1 MILPEY
7 LDTVFKATEPQG
19 GWPGLFHIITAWN
32 PGVSWSLD
40 ENNEANRKLLV
51 LLQALGSPFK
61 VIGCSPCLKYQEEG
75 FGVTGLSREQAVEIG
90 SQYGQNAIFEVS
102 NDALI
107 VIGCLSNKSQS
118 LGNWSGRLKNQ

>member
-7 LDTVFKATEPQG
+7 LDTVFKAAEPQE
-19 GWPGLFHIITAWN
+19 GWPRLFHIITAWN

-61 VIGCSPCLKYQEEG
+61 VIGCSPCLKYQEDG
-75 FGVTGLSREQAVEIG
+75 FGVTGLSREQAVAIG

-107 VIGCLSNKSQS
+107 VIGCMSNKSQS
-118 LGNWSGRLKNQ
+118 LGSWSGRLKN

>member
-7 LDTVFKATEPQG
+7 LDTVFKATEPQE

-40 ENNEANRKLLV
+40 ENNEANRKLLA
-51 LLQALGSPFK
+51 LLQPLGSPFK
-61 VIGCSPCLKYQEEG
+61 VIGCSPCLKYQEDG

-90 SQYGQNAIFEVS
+90 SQYGQNAIFEIS
-102 NDALI
+102 EDLI
-107 VIGCLSNKSQS
+107 SVIGCVSGEVQVVGL
-118 LGNWSGRLKNQ
+118 WSGRLR